1 LALSGV
7 DGHKGLYCC
16 AVPDDLLFD
25 EDHEDDDDRPAV
37 RIIEERPPLREGEVY
52 LDYGERATIS
62 ENLEAA
68 YVALNQAFRGIWIEK
83 ALEHGHVREYWDEG
97 DIDELETLTLDASS
111 AVERAWRVLSD
122 VVDAHAAQREAE
134 YDADEDD

>member
-1 LALSGV
+1 MAIRCPATASGPRSARTW
-7 DGHKGLYCC
+7 KL
-16 AVPDDLLFD
+16 P
-25 EDHEDDDDRPAV
+25 
-37 RIIEERPPLREGEVY
+37 
-52 LDYGERATIS
+52 
-62 ENLEAA
+62 

-97 DIDELETLTLDASS
+97 DSDELETLTLDASS
-111 AVERAWRVLSD
+111 AVEQAWRVLSD